1 MHANC
6 HESYLEAMKKLGV
19 DDHFVPAPVDFY
31 QNTPTNSDGTLEAA
45 TALTAPGDY
54 VEPQAQ
60 VDFLLIVTA
69 CSVDEGSDIN
79 DGISTPLRVDVATN

>member
-1 MHANC
+1 
-6 HESYLEAMKKLGV
+6 MKKPGV
-19 DDHFVPAPVDFY
+19 DDHFVPAPVNFY
-31 QNTPTNSDGTLEAA
+31 QNTPTNSDSTLETA

-54 VEPQAQ
+54 VELKAQ

-79 DGISTPLRVDVATN
+79 DSISTPLRVDVATN